1 MASKYLE
8 RMAHDKNFLIAL
20 CKDERLVSAN
30 KQGSRQLQDLAK
42 CALDDIKKRQVSLLF
57 KNITMNQ

>member
-8 RMAHDKNFLIAL
+8 RMAHDKYFLTAL

-30 KQGSRQLQDLAK
+30 KQGSNKLQELADK
-42 CALDDIKKRQVSLLF
+42 ALADVEARQVSLSL
-57 KNITMNQ
+57 